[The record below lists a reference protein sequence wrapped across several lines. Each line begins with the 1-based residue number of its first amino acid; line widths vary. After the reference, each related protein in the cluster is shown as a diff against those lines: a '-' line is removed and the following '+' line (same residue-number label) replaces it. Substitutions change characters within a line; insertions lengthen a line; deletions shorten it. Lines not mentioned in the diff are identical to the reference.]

1 MDYLI
6 KSIKNQFP
14 SKWTELK
21 SICPETENLLEKFVA
36 APDLDLFNNIPIKF
50 GTLHLMFYQSLII
63 YQCMWGKMSPEHKI
77 SLSIKNLDQVAS
89 SSSIRSLNVLKTMK
103 NVIVAPARPIFFWNR
118 PIVLNLPTG
127 CGKTITSILTSCV
140 AMCDFDFHR
149 KMMEPKNLKNWFN
162 DFHNCVPG
170 SFMNIGINLDNIQVK
185 LVPLTVI
192 NVHSGALFNQWFD
205 ILSSGIDDI
214 AQFCQDFILKKYGL
228 SKRIVVTIFPKKSD
242 GKLSMKLKDF
252 SHLYNQ
258 EYSDKLEV
266 VFVITSVST
275 FQNFIEKKNEVFPAI
290 KKRKFDD
297 MEPLEEEH
305 RQVICPVA
313 FIVDEPQTSK
323 TVDRYSIVK
332 APLRLYLSAN
342 ISAMLNRNTALSKS
356 LRSGGT
362 APVFSLNTEQ
372 QIVNE
377 RNVIVHLFE
386 TSLLSEHFLELS
398 VFEAVTKGQMSKSIW
413 TIRTDL
419 HQFYTKLPQPPKE
432 PTFLFNDRIQGQYYL
447 SMFLV
452 SII

>member
-1 MDYLI
+1 M
-6 KSIKNQFP
+6 NQFP
-14 SKWTELK
+14 STWMKVK
-21 SICPETENLLEKFVA
+21 FIYPETENSLEKFVA
-36 APDLDLFNNIPIKF
+36 APDLDLFNYIPRKF
-50 GTLHLMFYQSLII
+50 GTFDLMFYQQLTI
-63 YQCMWGKMSPEHKI
+63 YQCIYGKMSPQHKM
-77 SLSIKNLDQVAS
+77 SLSIKNLPELAS
-89 SSSIRSLNVLKTMK
+89 KSSIRSLNVLKTMK
-103 NVIVAPARPIFFWNR
+103 HIIVAPERPIFFWNR

-162 DFHNCVPG
+162 DFHNCVQG
-170 SFMNIGINLDNIQVK
+170 TFMNIQIPLDNIQVK

-205 ILSSGIDDI
+205 ILSSRIDDI

-228 SKRIVVTIFPKKSD
+228 LKTIVVTIFPKKPD

-266 VFVITSVST
+266 VFVITTVYT
-275 FQNFIEKKNEVFPAI
+275 FQNFIEKKNEVFSTI
-290 KKRKFDD
+290 KKRKFDE

-305 RQVICPVA
+305 RQVICPLA

-323 TVDRYSIVK
+323 TADKYSIIK
-332 APLRLYLSAN
+332 APLKLYLSAN
-342 ISAMLNRNTALSKS
+342 ILDMLSKKNTALAKS

-362 APVFSLNTEQ
+362 APAFTLNTEQ

-377 RNVIVHLFE
+377 RDVLVRLFAS
-386 TSLLSEHFLELS
+386 SLLNENTLNLAC
-398 VFEAVTKGQMSKSIW
+398 FEAVTRGKMPKSIM
-413 TIRTDL
+413 TFKTDL
-419 HQFYTKLPQPPKE
+419 FEYYIKLPEPPKE
-432 PTFLFNDRIQGQYYL
+432 PHFGFYASNELRGQYYL
-447 SMFLV
+447 FYLGFF
-452 SII
+452 